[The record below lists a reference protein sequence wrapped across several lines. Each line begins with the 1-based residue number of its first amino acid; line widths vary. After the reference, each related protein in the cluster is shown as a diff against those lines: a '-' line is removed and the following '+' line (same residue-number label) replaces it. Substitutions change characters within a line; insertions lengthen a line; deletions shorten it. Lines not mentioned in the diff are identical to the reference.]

1 MQAGADDVQA
11 CGDSLVDFLEE
22 EESPGYG
29 TVFERQL
36 QASSLSL

>member
-11 CGDSLVDFLEE
+11 CGDSLGGLPGGGRE
-22 EESPGYG
+22 PGYG